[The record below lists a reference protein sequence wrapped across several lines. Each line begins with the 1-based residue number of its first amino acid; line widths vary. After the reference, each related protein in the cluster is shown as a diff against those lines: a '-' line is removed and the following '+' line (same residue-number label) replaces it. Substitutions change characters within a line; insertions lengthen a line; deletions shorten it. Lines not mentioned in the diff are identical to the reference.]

1 MLYYTYVYI
10 YIHVYIYI
18 YIYVYIYIYM
28 ILRFS
33 NIRGQLGVSPQ
44 PFLASRECHGS
55 LGIYPG
61 AVLERFYTAVCSD
74 KSVQLPHNQ
83 AKAKNGW
90 IPITIY
96 YNMDSHHYGSLCS
109 FGISYKDPE
118 LTKADEFNSPTFG
131 CDQHDLDHGRSPC
144 PPPSI
149 QPTRGARCPQRE
161 HHLTQWDSAATH
173 VMDEYLIYT

>member
-1 MLYYTYVYI
+1 
-10 YIHVYIYI
+10 
-18 YIYVYIYIYM
+18 M

-33 NIRGQLGVSPQ
+33 NIRGQPGVSPQ

-109 FGISYKDPE
+109 FGFSYKDPE
-118 LTKADEFNSPTFG
+118 LTKDDKSWW
-131 CDQHDLDHGRSPC
+131 
-144 PPPSI
+144 I
-149 QPTRGARCPQRE
+149 QLTNIRMWPTRLGPWKIALSSTKHSANKGRQMPSTRTPPDSERLSCHACHGWIPSGN
-161 HHLTQWDSAATH
+161 LT
-173 VMDEYLIYT
+173 